1 MTRREQTVYARAD
14 YTWAS
19 IVAGDTERRR
29 LLAFNGAWEPLG
41 EADIAETIAC
51 LESAEKRSA

>member
-19 IVAGDTERRR
+19 LVAGDTERRR
-29 LLAFNGAWEPLG
+29 FLAFNGAVG
-41 EADIAETIAC
+41 TD
-51 LESAEKRSA
+51 RRG